1 MMRLLSRIRLVALRA
16 TNIPAFLAFLVVV
29 AGWVAAETQARNAHI
44 EEQRAMLSAQVAL
57 LRVDL
62 EGAVN
67 GPIQLVRGLIAVIA
81 TEPDMD
87 QARFAELAGRLIRT
101 EPLLRNIAA
110 APDMVIRMIHP
121 LEGNEQALGLDYNLV
136 PEQRDAALRARDI
149 RDLVLAGPV
158 DLVQGGQGFIGR
170 FPVFLRDGDGVSVFW
185 GLVSAVMDLDV
196 LYAEAGLND
205 DLPFSVSLT
214 GRDSTGASG
223 LPFFGPD
230 IAPEDDPVVTSVQLP
245 TGSWQIEALPH
256 GGWQTDHPRIWT
268 IRAFLLLG
276 AGLVLVPSIG
286 MGRSMEARQRAI
298 EELEAA
304 NTALQHRMQDL
315 ESARAAQAETEVQ
328 LRQSQKLEVV
338 GQLTGGVAHDFNN
351 LLTVILGNAELLSE
365 RLQDR
370 DDLRRLAEMTMT
382 AAERGSELTSRLL
395 AFSRKQPL
403 EPRVLNVG
411 EQIGVSLEALLRRTL
426 PETITLRIERAENLW
441 LAEIDPNQLE
451 SALLNIVLNARDAMP
466 DGGLIG
472 IRIENADLDSTFM
485 PDEPDLQPGP
495 YVLISVTDTGLGMS
509 SEILARV
516 FEPFFTTKDVGRGSG
531 LGLSMVYGF
540 VKQSGG
546 HVRIRSVPGQGTTVT
561 LCFPKSRQD
570 AAEAAPSGP
579 ARPVSGGRETILVV
593 EDDDRVRQHVRATL
607 AGLGY
612 RVVEAADGPGALE
625 ILRENR
631 DVDLLFTDIV
641 LPGGMNGRVLADAA
655 KALRSDL
662 KVLFTSGYSEDTI
675 VHQGRLDPEVELLG
689 KPYRRSQLAAK
700 LRKVLG

>member
-1 MMRLLSRIRLVALRA
+1 MMRWLSRIRLVALRA

-121 LEGNEQALGLDYNLV
+121 LEGNEQAMGLDYNLV

-426 PETITLRIERAENLW
+426 PETITLRIERAESLW

-495 YVLISVTDTGLGMS
+495 YVLISVTDTGQGMS